1 MRRVAREIQ
10 DTEKGMS
17 VAGTHAGSAPKKS
30 STTGHC
36 LGI

>member
-10 DTEKGMS
+10 DTEKGTS
-17 VAGTHAGSAPKKS
+17 AAGTHAGSVPRES